1 LEVKALS
8 KAKSDFISSISHELR
23 SPLHGILAGVEMLRD
38 TMKLE
43 SEISM
48 LDSIDACGSLLLDNI
63 NHLLDYSKSVLFR
76 DLSKQTTD
84 KGLTP
89 RRITNMSKRKQE
101 DPSES
106 PQDNESKTE
115 VFPIVDLSTLVHDV
129 VDGVCLGNIVSE
141 KASDRETLD
150 DTALTRSLRQGHPD
164 QVPLRSSETG
174 SLATLI
180 DIDPSIDWKV
190 KTEAAPWKRIVMNLF
205 GNAMKFTQQGQI
217 TVRLRLARQRN
228 AESEAAHH
236 ICVDVYDTGSGISK
250 DYLNSYLFTPFSQES
265 DISVGT
271 GVGLSIVQK
280 LVEGLSGSIDVQS
293 DEGSG
298 TRISVAIPLG
308 KMTFPVNGQCS
319 LLCEDAPLY
328 ANGRHK
334 GNTLYVQ
341 SPVTYPDR
349 EHDQSADLTT
359 TVDVDSNIRT
369 FFANLAQHGFG
380 MKVVVGSSNNDEP
393 QYDGAAHSISLNGSN
408 SGGAWTLSRSAC
420 LTGENAGNSKSN
432 HASVRIRQPFGPRAF
447 VSALDKIM
455 AFTATAA
462 QSDNAS
468 ALKVRE
474 MEICNKECDVPSL
487 SLGTSL
493 STEGNAP
500 VVGSAQ
506 DQHAE
511 HTNGMAEKGVQT
523 NEPNQKSEKRE
534 AKAGKVAAHLLLV
547 DDNAV
552 NLKVLAASVKK
563 GGCTF
568 DQAMN
573 GKEALEIFKLSTST
587 YDLIFMDL
595 SMPVMNGIEATRKI
609 REYERGTGNGK
620 RTRII
625 ALTALGNEEHRQL
638 AFASGVDEFMT
649 KPVKMKE
656 IQKLVEQAGGR

>member
-1 LEVKALS
+1 LS
-8 KAKSDFISSISHELR
+8 KR
-23 SPLHGILAGVEMLRD
+23 
-38 TMKLE
+38 
-43 SEISM
+43 
-48 LDSIDACGSLLLDNI
+48 
-63 NHLLDYSKSVLFR
+63 
-76 DLSKQTTD
+76 TTD
-84 KGLTP
+84 KGLTL
-89 RRITNMSKRKQE
+89 RRITNLSKRNQG
-101 DPSES
+101 DPPES
-106 PQDNESKTE
+106 PQDNESKA
-115 VFPIVDLSTLVHDV
+115 IVDLSTLVHDV
-129 VDGVCLGNIVSE
+129 VDGVYLGNI
-141 KASDRETLD
+141 ASDHKTLD

-164 QVPLRSSETG
+164 QTTLRLSETR

-190 KTEAAPWKRIVMNLF
+190 KTEAAAWKRIVMNLF

-228 AESEAAHH
+228 AESEAVQH
-236 ICVDVYDTGSGISK
+236 ICFDVFDTGSGISK

-265 DISVGT
+265 DISTGT

-308 KMTFPVNGQCS
+308 KMTFPVNGQGS

-334 GNTLYVQ
+334 GNILYVQ
-341 SPVTYPDR
+341 SPAMYPDK
-349 EHDQSADLTT
+349 EHDKSADLITAA
-359 TVDVDSNIRT
+359 DVDSNIRK

-380 MKVVVGSSNNDEP
+380 MRVVVGSSNNDEP
-393 QYDGAAHSISLNGSN
+393 QNDGTAHSISLDGSN
-408 SGGAWTLSRSAC
+408 SGGAWTLSRLAC
-420 LTGENAGNSKSN
+420 LTGENAGNSKLDR
-432 HASVRIRQPFGPRAF
+432 ASVRIRQPFGPRAF
-447 VSALDKIM
+447 ASALDKIM

-462 QSDNAS
+462 QPDNAS

-487 SLGTSL
+487 SLRTPL
-493 STEGNAP
+493 STGENAP
-500 VVGSAQ
+500 VAGGAQ
-506 DQHAE
+506 DQHGE

-523 NEPNQKSEKRE
+523 KESNQKPEKRE
-534 AKAGKVAAHLLLV
+534 ATAGKVAAHLLLV

-573 GKEALEIFKLSTST
+573 GKEALEIFRLATSN
-587 YDLIFMDL
+587 YDLVFMDL

-620 RTRII
+620 HTRII

-656 IQKLVEQAGGR
+656 IRKLAEQAGGR